1 MKKLTLALFVLFT
14 AFSVFPQTFTQDKN
28 NLSGGLGMNFI
39 DGKSYFAFRFTP
51 EFSLSKVG
59 VGLDLNLEVGTDGKI
74 RKENFNETSDY
85 LSIIRYVRYG
95 NKKEP
100 VFVKVGAIDGYTLG
114 HGSIMYL
121 YNNSPSF
128 DARKIGLV
136 VDIEFDKW
144 GFESIYSDFS
154 QGGIFGAR
162 GYTKPL
168 RFTPLAS
175 VPVIGNLEVGATFAS
190 DFNKYAGV
198 RSGITNASG
207 EFEAV
212 VDDKSVSV
220 IGFDMGL
227 PLFTTSFA
235 NSMLYLDFV
244 KFANAG
250 SGTSAGVIF
259 NLGAGGMLSASVKLE
274 RRLNGSEFIPSY
286 FNALYELERFKFI
299 SAANTVVSKYNA
311 LKAST
316 TSDNGYF
323 GGLGVNVLNL
333 LTVNGSYQRL
343 DKDAKSGLLHISAD
357 LVPKDLPFIARAGY
371 DKVNIQSE
379 SDMFK
384 LDDRS
389 VLYAETG
396 YKPYSW
402 MLVTMVYQWTYTPQ
416 RDGSDNIIGFVPQ
429 KKVEPRVY
437 FIYPF

>member
-1 MKKLTLALFVLFT
+1 MKKLWFLLFVLF
-14 AFSVFPQTFTQDKN
+14 SVVSIYPQTMTQNSN

-39 DGKSYFAFRFTP
+39 DGKGYFNFRFTP
-51 EFSLSKVG
+51 EFAISKVG

-95 NKKEP
+95 NKKDP
-100 VFVKVGAIDGYTLG
+100 VFVRVGAIDAYTLG
-114 HGSIMYL
+114 HGSVMYM

-136 VDIEFDKW
+136 VDIDFDKW

-162 GYTKPL
+162 AYTKPL
-168 RFTPLAS
+168 KFTALS
-175 VPVIGNLEVGATFAS
+175 EVPVLGNLEAGATFAT
-190 DFNKYAGV
+190 DLNKYSGV
-198 RSGITNASG
+198 RTGHTDANGA
-207 EFEAV
+207 FVAD

-220 IGFDMGL
+220 MGIDLGL

-235 NSMLYLDFV
+235 SSSLYLDYV
-244 KFANAG
+244 KIMNAG
-250 SGTSAGVIF
+250 NGTSAGILF
-259 NLGAGGMLSASVKLE
+259 NFGSGGMLSASFKLE
-274 RRLNGSEFIPSY
+274 RRWNSSEFAPSY
-286 FNALYELERFKFI
+286 FNALYELERFKFSSPNI
-299 SAANTVVSKYNA
+299 VQSKFNA
-311 LKAST
+311 LKLM
-316 TSDNGYF
+316 TSADNGYF

-333 LTVNGSYQRL
+333 VTVNGSYQRL
-343 DKDAKSGLLHISAD
+343 DKDSKSGLLHISAD
-357 LVPKDLPFIARAGY
+357 LVPKDLPFLARAGY
-371 DKVNIQSE
+371 DKMNIQSE

-389 VLYAETG
+389 VLFAETG
-396 YKPYSW
+396 YKPYSF
-402 MLVTMVYQWTYTPQ
+402 MLVTMVYQWTYTPT
-416 RDGSDNIIGFVPQ
+416 RDASDNITGFKPQ